1 MDKIV
6 ISGLQIF
13 AYHGVNP
20 EEKENGQTF
29 VLDIEARAD
38 LSQAGQTDCL
48 EDTVSYA
55 KMIKTVRR
63 VFAEEKD
70 DLIERAAQRT
80 AQALL
85 SEYGRLS
92 SVKILLKK
100 PNAPINAQFD
110 YVGVEIERCRQ
121 EALE

>member
-6 ISGLQIF
+6 IKGLHLF

-20 EEKENGQTF
+20 EEKENGQDF
-29 VLDIEARAD
+29 VLDIEATAD
-38 LSQAGQTDCL
+38 LSNAGQTDCL
-48 EDTVSYA
+48 DDTVSYA
-55 KMIKTVRR
+55 KMIKTVSR
-63 VFAEEKD
+63 VFAAEKN

-80 AQALL
+80 ADALL
-85 SEYGRLS
+85 SEYGKLS
-92 SVKILLKK
+92 NVKILLKK

-121 EALE
+121 EALL